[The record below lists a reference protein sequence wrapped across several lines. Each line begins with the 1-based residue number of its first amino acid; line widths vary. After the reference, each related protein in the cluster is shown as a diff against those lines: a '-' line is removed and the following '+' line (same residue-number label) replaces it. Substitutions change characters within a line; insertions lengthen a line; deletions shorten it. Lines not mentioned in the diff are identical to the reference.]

1 MFGYG
6 QGMVEDADGRHMGVV
21 LEKQSQLLIGKM
33 DDGKGCFVDI
43 EEWKED
49 RDANPESVV
58 AMDGTAYCV
67 VASSPARVIK
77 QRTN

>member
-6 QGMVEDADGRHMGVV
+6 QGTVEDADGRHIGVV
-21 LEKQSQLLIGKM
+21 LEKLSQLLIGKK

-49 RDANPESVV
+49 RGANPESVV
-58 AMDGTAYCV
+58 TMDGTAYCV
-67 VASSPARVIK
+67 VVSSPARVIK
-77 QRTN
+77 QRIN